1 MFCFY
6 CVYLFVC
13 YSETEYEDHAI
24 EAGAV
29 LAWNPLLSSHSYLH
43 LAVKPAVQSDPDQS
57 DKSVSSVLFFCVC
70 GFVFNI
76 FFQQHVFVCLL
87 CVLMFECLS
96 DLYYCSV
103 LLFLHFLL

>member
-1 MFCFY
+1 MQPVKFRCSFFY

-29 LAWNPLLSSHSYLH
+29 LAWTPLLSSHSYLY

-57 DKSVSSVLFFCVC
+57 DKSVSSVLFFVCVVLYLIFCSSNMSLFVCCVC
-70 GFVFNI
+70 
-76 FFQQHVFVCLL
+76 
-87 CVLMFECLS
+87 
-96 DLYYCSV
+96 
-103 LLFLHFLL
+103 